1 MELKDI
7 VRGVIIKR
15 GILAERED
23 DRVYSQVGVSPY
35 ELFDEYKNA
44 YNKTDSVSSY
54 KFTTNDLKKY
64 TDDIESIRYMLRNPN
79 SIRYYLT
86 KEQLENLLT
95 LKRRETL
102 SGYVELNNYYRTLMG
117 LPNITWNNGAP
128 KIDDTQIIYSPKVGG
143 VGGVDSKTPIHR
155 LSKSEQNIL
164 RNLGVLDV
172 IYETHGFEWI
182 KYLGLEI
189 DIMKLRTAKNFDIV
203 YSDYN
208 IPQMDQFVDLYRD
221 IRNNYMVNY
230 YKEYDVYQYQFYEPT
245 VCLHLIMTA
254 LASVNADS
262 IFSLQI
268 DEKDLYTLF
277 ESFGLPK
284 FKFNKSYLLKLAS
297 KINTLLENKGTNY
310 GLDNISKIF
319 DSISIFKYFLI
330 KKLKFNGANTI
341 TADTKNEDKYD
352 LFFVRAPLLEDD
364 VFKYSDKEDNLIP
377 FNKVVEQDPLW
388 GFEDDNLEK
397 ELMNEDFSF
406 TESKYLTL
414 ENKVNIVTFSL
425 ECAYFYR
432 YVIEHEKQFGKIN
445 FYLDTVDKN
454 ANLLE
459 LITYLQVLVF
469 RKYQIQ
475 PDIPDNM
482 NSVLFLYAIK
492 NKVDYT
498 KVKRHFKEHFKWHN
512 DPTLRQNI
520 DDLIDILDGQNVDF
534 KQALDIFETN
544 YNVIQRLYD
553 LRKKVKYRDDY
564 DAITSAIR
572 AISYGEKIPELY
584 NNKPNLEEFLFS
596 YTPEGNKFRLRLL
609 ELENAPEKVQAI
621 NHEITE
627 MINQMRSYIT
637 EIRHRRI
644 ANIFNNMQNMY
655 SDIDLIGYLEEIINF
670 FKSYTQDLISRGFT
684 YVVDDLEDQ
693 LQITE
698 RITLFLELEDWEV
711 VLLSSLMN
719 KYNKE
724 LVTLISEGLFSHSET
739 IIQNE
744 SITMIDKYSGISNVG
759 ESVMKLL

>member
-44 YNKTDSVSSY
+44 YNRTDSVSSY

-64 TDDIESIRYMLRNPN
+64 TEDIESIRYMLRNPN

-128 KIDDTQIIYSPKVGG
+128 KIDDSQIIYSPKVD
-143 VGGVDSKTPIHR
+143 GVDSKTPIHR

-203 YSDYN
+203 YSDYD

-432 YVIEHEKQFGKIN
+432 YIIEHEKQFGKIN

-544 YNVIQRLYD
+544 HNVIQRLYD

-584 NNKPNLEEFLFS
+584 NNKTNLEEFLFS

-609 ELENAPEKVQAI
+609 ELENAPEKIQAI

-637 EIRHRRI
+637 EVRHRRV

>member
-64 TDDIESIRYMLRNPN
+64 TEDIESIRYMLRNPN

-128 KIDDTQIIYSPKVGG
+128 KIDDSQIIYSPKVD
-143 VGGVDSKTPIHR
+143 GVDSKTPIHR

-203 YSDYN
+203 YSDYD

-254 LASVNADS
+254 LAAVNADS

-364 VFKYSDKEDNLIP
+364 VFKESDKEDNLIP

-609 ELENAPEKVQAI
+609 ELENAPEKIQAI

-637 EIRHRRI
+637 EVRHRRI

>member
-64 TDDIESIRYMLRNPN
+64 TEDIESIRYMLRNPN

-128 KIDDTQIIYSPKVGG
+128 KIDDSQIIYSPKVD
-143 VGGVDSKTPIHR
+143 GVDSKTPIHR

-203 YSDYN
+203 YSDYD

-254 LASVNADS
+254 LAAVNADS

-341 TADTKNEDKYD
+341 TSDTKNEDKYD

-544 YNVIQRLYD
+544 YDVIQRLYD

-609 ELENAPEKVQAI
+609 ELENSPEKIQAI

-637 EIRHRRI
+637 EVRHRRI

>member
-7 VRGVIIKR
+7 VKGVIIKR

-23 DRVYSQVGVSPY
+23 DKVHTQVGVNPY

-44 YNKTDSVSSY
+44 YNRTDSILSY
-54 KFTTNDLKKY
+54 KFTTSDLKKY
-64 TDDIESIRYMLRNPN
+64 TEDIESIRYMLRNPN

-86 KEQLENLLT
+86 TEQLENLLV

-102 SGYVELNNYYRTLMG
+102 NGYVELNNYYRTLMG
-117 LPNITWNNGAP
+117 LPNITWNNGSP
-128 KIDDTQIIYSPKVGG
+128 KIDDSQIIYSPKVD
-143 VGGVDSKTPIHR
+143 GVDSKVPIHR
-155 LSKSEQNIL
+155 LSKSEQSIL

-203 YSDYN
+203 YCDYD
-208 IPQMDQFVDLYRD
+208 IEGMEQFVDLYRN

-230 YKEYDVYQYQFYEPT
+230 YKEYDIYQYQFYEPT

-254 LASVNADS
+254 LAAVNADS

-268 DEKDLYTLF
+268 EEKDLYTLF
-277 ESFGLPK
+277 ESFGLPR
-284 FKFNKSYLLKLAS
+284 FKFNKSYLMKLAS
-297 KINTLLENKGTNY
+297 KINILLENKGTNY
-310 GLDNISKIF
+310 GLDRISKIF
-319 DSISIFKYFLI
+319 DSISIFKYFLV
-330 KKLKFNGANTI
+330 KKLKFNGSNTI
-341 TADTKNEDKYD
+341 APNTKNEDKYD

-377 FNKVVEQDPLW
+377 FNKLVEQDPLW

-397 ELMNEDFSF
+397 ELLNDDFSF

-469 RKYQIQ
+469 RKYQVH

-482 NSVLFLYAIK
+482 NSILYLYAIK
-492 NKVDYT
+492 NKADYT
-498 KVKRHFKEHFKWHN
+498 KIKRHFKEHFKWHN

-534 KQALDIFETN
+534 KQALNIFETN
-544 YNVIQRLYD
+544 YSVVQRLYE

-564 DAITSAIR
+564 DAITTAIR

-584 NNKPNLEEFLFS
+584 NNKTNLEEFLFS
-596 YTPEGNKFRLRLL
+596 YTPDGNKFRVRLL
-609 ELENAPEKVQAI
+609 ELENSAERIQAY

-627 MINQMRSYIT
+627 MINQMRAYIT
-637 EIRHRRI
+637 ETRHRKI
-644 ANIFNNMQNMY
+644 ANIFNNMQNLY

-670 FKSYTQDLISRGFT
+670 FKSYTQDLISKGFT

-698 RITLFLELEDWEV
+698 RLTLFLELENWEV
-711 VLLSSLMN
+711 VLLSSLMS

-724 LVTLISEGLFSHSET
+724 LVTLISEGLFSYSET

-744 SITMIDKYSGISNVG
+744 TITKIDEFGGVSNVG

>member
-64 TDDIESIRYMLRNPN
+64 TEDIESIRYMLRNPN

-128 KIDDTQIIYSPKVGG
+128 KIDDSQIIYSPKVD
-143 VGGVDSKTPIHR
+143 GVDSKTPIHR

-203 YSDYN
+203 YSDYD

-230 YKEYDVYQYQFYEPT
+230 YKEYDIYQYQFYEPT

-284 FKFNKSYLLKLAS
+284 LKFNKSYLLKLAS

-377 FNKVVEQDPLW
+377 FSKVVEQDPLW

-482 NSVLFLYAIK
+482 NSILFLYAIK

-572 AISYGEKIPELY
+572 AISYGEKIPKLY
-584 NNKPNLEEFLFS
+584 NNKTNLEEFLFS

-609 ELENAPEKVQAI
+609 ELENAPEKIQAI

-637 EIRHRRI
+637 EVRHRRI

>member
-44 YNKTDSVSSY
+44 YNKTDSISSY

-64 TDDIESIRYMLRNPN
+64 TEDIESIRYMLRNPN

-86 KEQLENLLT
+86 KEQLENLLS

-128 KIDDTQIIYSPKVGG
+128 KIDDTQIIYSPKVD
-143 VGGVDSKTPIHR
+143 GVDNKTPIHR

-172 IYETHGFEWI
+172 IYETYGFEWI

-203 YSDYN
+203 YSDYD

-221 IRNNYMVNY
+221 IRNNYMINY
-230 YKEYDVYQYQFYEPT
+230 YKEYDIYQYQFYEPT

-254 LASVNADS
+254 LAAVNADS

-397 ELMNEDFSF
+397 ELQNEDFSF

-425 ECAYFYR
+425 ECVYFYR
-432 YVIEHEKQFGKIN
+432 YIIEHEKQFGKIN

-584 NNKPNLEEFLFS
+584 NNKTNLEDFLFS

-609 ELENAPEKVQAI
+609 ELENAQEKVQAI

-637 EIRHRRI
+637 EVRHRRI

>member
-64 TDDIESIRYMLRNPN
+64 TEDIESIRYMLRNPN

-128 KIDDTQIIYSPKVGG
+128 KIDDSQIIYSPKVD
-143 VGGVDSKTPIHR
+143 GVDSKTPIHR

-203 YSDYN
+203 YSDYD

-584 NNKPNLEEFLFS
+584 NNKTNLEEFLFS

-637 EIRHRRI
+637 EVRHRRI

>member
-64 TDDIESIRYMLRNPN
+64 TEDIESIRYMLRNPN

-128 KIDDTQIIYSPKVGG
+128 KIDDSQIIYSPKVD
-143 VGGVDSKTPIHR
+143 GVDSKTPIHR

-203 YSDYN
+203 YSDYD

-277 ESFGLPK
+277 ESFRLPK

-584 NNKPNLEEFLFS
+584 NNKTNLEEFLFS

-637 EIRHRRI
+637 EVRHRRI

>member
-64 TDDIESIRYMLRNPN
+64 TEDIESIRYMLRNPN

-128 KIDDTQIIYSPKVGG
+128 KIDDSQIIYSPKVD
-143 VGGVDSKTPIHR
+143 GVDSKTPIHR

-189 DIMKLRTAKNFDIV
+189 DIMKLRTSKNFDIV
-203 YSDYN
+203 YSDYD

-544 YNVIQRLYD
+544 YSVIQRLYD

-584 NNKPNLEEFLFS
+584 NNKTNLEEFLFS
-596 YTPEGNKFRLRLL
+596 YTSEGNKFRLRLL
-609 ELENAPEKVQAI
+609 ELENSPEKIQAI

-637 EIRHRRI
+637 EVRHRRI

>member
-64 TDDIESIRYMLRNPN
+64 TEDIESIRYMLRNPN

-128 KIDDTQIIYSPKVGG
+128 KIDDSQIIYSPKVD
-143 VGGVDSKTPIHR
+143 GVDSKTPIHR

-203 YSDYN
+203 YSDYD

-254 LASVNADS
+254 LAAVNADS

-482 NSVLFLYAIK
+482 NSILFLYAIK

-584 NNKPNLEEFLFS
+584 NNKTNLEEFLFS

-609 ELENAPEKVQAI
+609 ELENAPEKIQAI

-637 EIRHRRI
+637 EVRHRRI

>member
-64 TDDIESIRYMLRNPN
+64 IEDIESIRYMLRNPN

-128 KIDDTQIIYSPKVGG
+128 KIDDSQIIYSPKVD
-143 VGGVDSKTPIHR
+143 GVDSKTPIHR

-172 IYETHGFEWI
+172 IYETYGFEWI

-203 YSDYN
+203 YSDYD

-482 NSVLFLYAIK
+482 NSILFLYAIK

-584 NNKPNLEEFLFS
+584 NNKTNLEEFLFS

-609 ELENAPEKVQAI
+609 ELENAPEKIQAI

-637 EIRHRRI
+637 EVRHRRI

>member
-44 YNKTDSVSSY
+44 YNRTDSVSSY

-64 TDDIESIRYMLRNPN
+64 TEDIESIRYMLRNPN

-128 KIDDTQIIYSPKVGG
+128 KIDDSQIIYSPKVD
-143 VGGVDSKTPIHR
+143 GVDSKTPIHR

-203 YSDYN
+203 YSDYD

-254 LASVNADS
+254 LAAVNADS

-377 FNKVVEQDPLW
+377 FSKVVEQDPLW

-414 ENKVNIVTFSL
+414 ENKVNIVTLSL

-584 NNKPNLEEFLFS
+584 NNKTNLEEFLFS

-609 ELENAPEKVQAI
+609 ELENSPEKIQAI

-637 EIRHRRI
+637 EVRHRRI

>member
-64 TDDIESIRYMLRNPN
+64 TEDIESIRYMLRNPN

-128 KIDDTQIIYSPKVGG
+128 KIDDSQIIYSPKVD
-143 VGGVDSKTPIHR
+143 GVDSKTPIHR

-203 YSDYN
+203 YSDYD

-330 KKLKFNGANTI
+330 KKLKFNGGNTI

-544 YNVIQRLYD
+544 YNVIQRLYE

-609 ELENAPEKVQAI
+609 ELENSPEKIQAI

-637 EIRHRRI
+637 EVRHRRI

>member
-7 VRGVIIKR
+7 VKGVIIKR

-23 DRVYSQVGVSPY
+23 DKVHTQVGVNPY

-44 YNKTDSVSSY
+44 YNRTDSISSY
-54 KFTTNDLKKY
+54 KFTTSDLKKY
-64 TDDIESIRYMLRNPN
+64 TEDIESIRYMLRNPN

-86 KEQLENLLT
+86 TEQLENLLV

-102 SGYVELNNYYRTLMG
+102 NGYVELNNYYRTLMG
-117 LPNITWNNGAP
+117 LPNITWNNGSP
-128 KIDDTQIIYSPKVGG
+128 KIDDSQIIYSPKVD
-143 VGGVDSKTPIHR
+143 GVDSKVPIHR
-155 LSKSEQNIL
+155 LSKSEQSIL

-189 DIMKLRTAKNFDIV
+189 DIMKLRTSKNFDIV
-203 YSDYN
+203 YCDYD
-208 IPQMDQFVDLYRD
+208 IEGMEQFVDLYRN

-230 YKEYDVYQYQFYEPT
+230 YKEYDIYQYQFYEPT

-254 LASVNADS
+254 LAAVNADS

-268 DEKDLYTLF
+268 EEKDLYTLF
-277 ESFGLPK
+277 ESFGLPR
-284 FKFNKSYLLKLAS
+284 FKFNKSYLMKLAS
-297 KINTLLENKGTNY
+297 KINILLENKGTNY
-310 GLDNISKIF
+310 GLDRISKIF
-319 DSISIFKYFLI
+319 DSISIFKYFLV
-330 KKLKFNGANTI
+330 KKLKFNGSNTI
-341 TADTKNEDKYD
+341 APNTKNEDKYD

-388 GFEDDNLEK
+388 GFEDNNLEK
-397 ELMNEDFSF
+397 ELLNEDFSF

-469 RKYQIQ
+469 RKYQVH

-482 NSVLFLYAIK
+482 NSILYLYAIK
-492 NKVDYT
+492 NKADYT
-498 KVKRHFKEHFKWHN
+498 KIKRHFKEHFKWHN

-544 YNVIQRLYD
+544 YSVVQRLYD

-564 DAITSAIR
+564 DAITTAIR

-584 NNKPNLEEFLFS
+584 NNKTNLEEFLFS
-596 YTPEGNKFRLRLL
+596 YTPDGNKFRVRLL
-609 ELENAPEKVQAI
+609 ELENSTERIQAY

-627 MINQMRSYIT
+627 MINQMKAYIT
-637 EIRHRRI
+637 ETRHRKI
-644 ANIFNNMQNMY
+644 ANIFNNMQNLY

-670 FKSYTQDLISRGFT
+670 FKSYTQDLISKGFT

-698 RITLFLELEDWEV
+698 RLTLFLELENWEV
-711 VLLSSLMN
+711 VLLSSLMS

-724 LVTLISEGLFSHSET
+724 LVTLISEGLFSYSET

-744 SITMIDKYSGISNVG
+744 TITKIDEFGGVSNVG

>member
-64 TDDIESIRYMLRNPN
+64 TEDIESIRYMLRNPN

-128 KIDDTQIIYSPKVGG
+128 KIDDSQIIYSPKVD
-143 VGGVDSKTPIHR
+143 GVDSKTPIHR

-203 YSDYN
+203 YSDYD

-330 KKLKFNGANTI
+330 KKLKFNGGNTI

-609 ELENAPEKVQAI
+609 ELENSPEKIQAI

-637 EIRHRRI
+637 EVRHRRI

>member
-44 YNKTDSVSSY
+44 YNRTDSVSSY

-64 TDDIESIRYMLRNPN
+64 TEDIESIRYMLRNPN

-128 KIDDTQIIYSPKVGG
+128 KIDDSQIIYSPKVD
-143 VGGVDSKTPIHR
+143 GVDSKTPIHR

-203 YSDYN
+203 YSDYD

-254 LASVNADS
+254 LAAVNADS

-397 ELMNEDFSF
+397 ELLNEDFSF

-564 DAITSAIR
+564 DAITSTIR

-584 NNKPNLEEFLFS
+584 NNKTNLEEFLFS

-609 ELENAPEKVQAI
+609 ELENSPEKIQAI

-637 EIRHRRI
+637 EVRHRRI

>member
-64 TDDIESIRYMLRNPN
+64 TEDIESIRYMLRNPN

-128 KIDDTQIIYSPKVGG
+128 KIDDSQIIYSPKVD
-143 VGGVDSKTPIHR
+143 GVDSKTPIHR

-203 YSDYN
+203 YSDYD

-482 NSVLFLYAIK
+482 NSVIFLYAIK

-498 KVKRHFKEHFKWHN
+498 RVKRHFKEHFKWHN

-520 DDLIDILDGQNVDF
+520 DDLIDILDGQNVVF

-584 NNKPNLEEFLFS
+584 NNKTNLEEFLFS

-609 ELENAPEKVQAI
+609 ELENAPEKIQAI

-637 EIRHRRI
+637 EVRHRRI

>member
-64 TDDIESIRYMLRNPN
+64 TEDIESIRYMLRNPN

-128 KIDDTQIIYSPKVGG
+128 KIDDSQIIYSPKVD
-143 VGGVDSKTPIHR
+143 GVDSKTPIHR

-203 YSDYN
+203 YSDYD

-254 LASVNADS
+254 LAAVNADS

-609 ELENAPEKVQAI
+609 ELENAPEKIQAI

-637 EIRHRRI
+637 EVRHRRI

>member
-64 TDDIESIRYMLRNPN
+64 TEDIESIRYMLRNPN

-128 KIDDTQIIYSPKVGG
+128 KIDDSQIIYSPKVD
-143 VGGVDSKTPIHR
+143 GVDSKTPIHR

-203 YSDYN
+203 YSDYD

-254 LASVNADS
+254 LAAVNADS

-377 FNKVVEQDPLW
+377 FSKVVEQDPLW

-544 YNVIQRLYD
+544 YNVIQRLYE

-584 NNKPNLEEFLFS
+584 NNKTNLEEFLFS

-609 ELENAPEKVQAI
+609 ELENSPEKIQAI

-637 EIRHRRI
+637 EVRHRRI

>member
-64 TDDIESIRYMLRNPN
+64 TEDIESIRYMLRNPN

-128 KIDDTQIIYSPKVGG
+128 KIDDSQIIYSPKVD
-143 VGGVDSKTPIHR
+143 GVDSKTPIHR

-203 YSDYN
+203 YSDYD

-254 LASVNADS
+254 LTSVNADS

-544 YNVIQRLYD
+544 YNVIQRLYE

-584 NNKPNLEEFLFS
+584 NNKTNLEEFLFS

-609 ELENAPEKVQAI
+609 ELENSPEKIQAI

-637 EIRHRRI
+637 EVRHRRI

>member
-44 YNKTDSVSSY
+44 YNRTDSVSSY

-128 KIDDTQIIYSPKVGG
+128 KIDDTQIIYSPKVD
-143 VGGVDSKTPIHR
+143 GVDSKTPIHR

-172 IYETHGFEWI
+172 IYETYGFEWI

-203 YSDYN
+203 YSDYD

-245 VCLHLIMTA
+245 VCLHLIMTT

-469 RKYQIQ
+469 RKYQIH

-609 ELENAPEKVQAI
+609 ELENSPEKVQAI

-637 EIRHRRI
+637 EVRHRRI

-744 SITMIDKYSGISNVG
+744 SITMIDNYSGISNVG

>member
-64 TDDIESIRYMLRNPN
+64 TEDIESIRYMLRNPN

-128 KIDDTQIIYSPKVGG
+128 KIDDSQIIYSPKVD
-143 VGGVDSKTPIHR
+143 GVDSKTPIHR

-203 YSDYN
+203 YSDYD

-330 KKLKFNGANTI
+330 KKLKFNGGNTI

-584 NNKPNLEEFLFS
+584 NNKTNLEEFLFS

-609 ELENAPEKVQAI
+609 ELENSPEKIQAI

-637 EIRHRRI
+637 EVRHRRI

>member
-128 KIDDTQIIYSPKVGG
+128 KIDDSQIIYSPKVD
-143 VGGVDSKTPIHR
+143 GVDSKTPIHR

-203 YSDYN
+203 YSDYD

-482 NSVLFLYAIK
+482 NSILFLYAIK

-584 NNKPNLEEFLFS
+584 NNKTNLEEFLFS

-609 ELENAPEKVQAI
+609 ELENSPEKIQAI

-637 EIRHRRI
+637 EVRHRRI

>member
-64 TDDIESIRYMLRNPN
+64 TEDIESIRYMLRNPN

-128 KIDDTQIIYSPKVGG
+128 KIDDSQIIYSPKVD
-143 VGGVDSKTPIHR
+143 GVDSKTPIHR

-203 YSDYN
+203 YSDYD

-254 LASVNADS
+254 LAAVNADS

-482 NSVLFLYAIK
+482 NSILFLYAIK

-609 ELENAPEKVQAI
+609 ELENAPEKIQAI

-637 EIRHRRI
+637 EVRHRRI

>member
-1 MELKDI
+1 

-64 TDDIESIRYMLRNPN
+64 TEDIESIRYMLRNPN

-128 KIDDTQIIYSPKVGG
+128 KIDDTQIIYSPKVD
-143 VGGVDSKTPIHR
+143 GVDSKTPIHR

-203 YSDYN
+203 YSDYD

-254 LASVNADS
+254 LAAVNADS

-584 NNKPNLEEFLFS
+584 NNKTNLEEFLFS

-609 ELENAPEKVQAI
+609 ELENSPEKIQAI

-627 MINQMRSYIT
+627 MINQMRSYII
-637 EIRHRRI
+637 EVRHRRI

>member
-64 TDDIESIRYMLRNPN
+64 TEDIESIRYMLRNPN

-128 KIDDTQIIYSPKVGG
+128 KIDDSQIIYSPKVD
-143 VGGVDSKTPIHR
+143 GVDSKTPIHR

-203 YSDYN
+203 YSDYD

-584 NNKPNLEEFLFS
+584 NNKTNLEEFLFS

-609 ELENAPEKVQAI
+609 ELENAPEKIQAI

-637 EIRHRRI
+637 EVRHRRV

-724 LVTLISEGLFSHSET
+724 LVTLISEGLFSHSES

>member
-64 TDDIESIRYMLRNPN
+64 TEDIESIRYMLRNPN

-128 KIDDTQIIYSPKVGG
+128 KIDDSQIIYSPKVD
-143 VGGVDSKTPIHR
+143 GVDNKTPIHR

-203 YSDYN
+203 YSDYD

-584 NNKPNLEEFLFS
+584 NNKTNLEEFLFS

-637 EIRHRRI
+637 EVRHRRI

-744 SITMIDKYSGISNVG
+744 SMQCFCTRIKG
-759 ESVMKLL
+759 